1 MTAENL
7 NIESEV
13 FIENFEFE
21 ASTTRRRSRGRIP
34 DSNPMRSSLTA
45 TDYFKLLNI
54 ETAKFISIVLVVGFG
69 AYHGILGPKL

>member
-1 MTAENL
+1 
-7 NIESEV
+7 
-13 FIENFEFE
+13 
-21 ASTTRRRSRGRIP
+21 
-34 DSNPMRSSLTA
+34 MRSSLTA